1 MISAEQKL
9 QIEQYLISKKLP
21 LDILLEVKD
30 HMILQ
35 IEDLMNAEN
44 LSFDDGFSK
53 VETSWK
59 ANFELT
65 KYWVF
70 YGREKI
76 PKIAKSIMK
85 EKYTLLLLKSFSLAA
100 VFFGLSI
107 MLISYVDD
115 VESYKL
121 FFGIGHSILLVIPIF
136 LYLSHFKNRVYFGK
150 NFKYKGQINYTLYQQ
165 NITLLMICFFGLSQI
180 VLEGG
185 EQIFQSFENDFNSS
199 ILSVILLSFYR
210 IFLYAFGIFGVFN
223 FFEHKKALKKLQI
236 LN

>member
-35 IEDLMNAEN
+35 IEDLINEEN
-44 LSFDDGFSK
+44 LSFDESFSK
-53 VETSWK
+53 VEFSWK
-59 ANFELT
+59 ENFELT

-70 YGREKI
+70 YGNEKI

-107 MLISYVDD
+107 LLISYVDN

-121 FFGIGHSILLVIPIF
+121 FFIIGHSILLLVPLL
-136 LYLSHFKNRVYFGK
+136 LYLSNFKNKVYFGK
-150 NFKYKGQINYTLYQQ
+150 NFKYKGQVNFTLYQQ
-165 NITLLMICFFGLSQI
+165 NLTLLLICFLGLSQI
-180 VLEGG
+180 VLKGG
-185 EQIFQSFENDFNSS
+185 EQIYQSFETDFKGS

-210 IFLYAFGIFGVFN
+210 VFLYAFGVFGVFN

>member
-9 QIEQYLISKKLP
+9 QIEQYLVSKKLP

-59 ANFELT
+59 ENFELT

-70 YGREKI
+70 YGNEKI

-107 MLISYVDD
+107 LLILYVDD

-121 FFGIGHSILLVIPIF
+121 FFIIGHSILLLVPLL
-136 LYLSHFKNRVYFGK
+136 LYLSHFKNKVYFSK
-150 NFKYKGQINYTLYQQ
+150 SFKYKGQINYTLYQQ
-165 NITLLMICFFGLSQI
+165 NLTLLMICFFGMSQMI
-180 VLEGG
+180 FNGG
-185 EQIFQSFENDFNSS
+185 ENLYNFFDEEGSYSLIT
-199 ILSVILLSFYR
+199 LILLSAYR
-210 IFLYAFGIFGVFN
+210 MFLYIFGFFGVFN